1 MSHWL
6 FRIPDNFVFYL
17 VMNMFPKQ
25 FDIVRIIKII
35 AKMIDNCD
43 VNVLCE

>member
-1 MSHWL
+1 
-6 FRIPDNFVFYL
+6 
-17 VMNMFPKQ
+17 MNTFPKQ

-43 VNVLCE
+43 LNVLYE